1 LVDISIGQSNV
12 PKNKKLH
19 TSVGGCILNVMYNK
33 LIVMGNLVR
42 TPEVKEIGN
51 DNTVCNF
58 TIAANRK
65 RGDNEEVA
73 YIDCASFGK
82 QGEVIGKHVKK
93 GDRLLVEGRLRT
105 ESWESDGKKRSKLA
119 CIVEQF
125 TFAGGPKGQT
135 TDEPEQ
141 QALASA
147 TEENPF

>member
-1 LVDISIGQSNV
+1 
-12 PKNKKLH
+12 
-19 TSVGGCILNVMYNK
+19 MYNK

-42 TPEVKEIGN
+42 APEVKEIGN

-82 QGEVIGKHVKK
+82 QGEVIGKHVQK

-105 ESWESDGKKRSKLA
+105 ESWETDGKKRSKLS

-125 TFAGGPKGQT
+125 TFANAPKGQS
-135 TDEPEQ
+135 DAEPAQ
-141 QALASA
+141 QALSDAGQ
-147 TEENPF
+147 TNPF

>member
-1 LVDISIGQSNV
+1 
-12 PKNKKLH
+12 
-19 TSVGGCILNVMYNK
+19 MYNK

-65 RGDNEEVA
+65 RGENEEVA

-82 QGEVIGKHVKK
+82 QGEVIGKHVQK

-105 ESWESDGKKRSKLA
+105 ESWETEGKKRSKLS

-125 TFAGGPKGQT
+125 SFANASKGQS
-135 TDEPEQ
+135 DAEPAQ
-141 QALASA
+141 QALSGTGQAK
-147 TEENPF
+147 PF